1 MLNKV
6 VLIGRL
12 TRDPELRSTTS
23 NISVTT
29 FTLAV
34 DRRFTNQQGEREAD
48 FIPIV
53 TWRSLAETCH
63 RYLSKGRLVAVSGR
77 IQVRNYEGSDGQRRY
92 ITEVVADEVQFLER
106 SSTAAQTGGTG
117 MGVPQRSEGSQHP
130 AGDPPLPGF
139 DPIDDDDEHSKKTGG

>member
-12 TRDPELRSTTS
+12 TRDPEMRSTTS

-53 TWRSLAETCH
+53 TWRSLAENCH
-63 RYLSKGRLVAVSGR
+63 KYLTKGRLVAVSGR
-77 IQVRNYEGSDGQRRY
+77 IQVRSYDDSSGQRRY

-106 SSTAAQTGGTG
+106 GTITE
-117 MGVPQRSEGSQHP
+117 QSEGHP
-130 AGDPPLPGF
+130 QSPAEGLNTGNKWPAGF
-139 DPIDDDDEHSKKTGG
+139 DPVEDDDELPF